1 MIIVIE
7 SLLGIMYT
15 IFLSATLSKENGL
28 VKINACNVLKLAFIG
43 TYGFL
48 FPICSLL
55 TALNYNTSSMQSYIK
70 QFDFYEV
77 IFYYLCIS
85 LVSIAFFGT
94 LKHKEAYLNI
104 IETDSNSSD
113 NDSDDK
119 YAFAIA
125 LGMLIV
131 GAIADYLY
139 IRVYGSYSN
148 YMNYSGAIRSG
159 VISVHNPFSFLIVF
173 RSCLSFSSFLFLT
186 QIKSNNKVKFM
197 NLVLFIISCFLS
209 LRVLYSNR
217 GRLGFV
223 IYFAV
228 IFAYI
233 LSKRSKQTVFSFS
246 FQTVWKTILIIVLFV
261 IALYISG
268 ETLNRNASENIIT
281 QINKE
286 ISFIYSDFILVIKND
301 NKVIYRWFKDAVL
314 FPVYLLP
321 SSIWQNRFGIST
333 ASSDLTVLA
342 SGFRKGEGG
351 QYGEMP
357 IDFISLS
364 YVQLGVIGILVIPIV
379 YALLFTMTCKR
390 VNRIK
395 DKKIRSMVRIYV
407 IIYIG
412 LDTIFYADP
421 QHIIYRIFALVV
433 FFIID
438 AMVSK
443 IRFNKGNEVRYAK
456 E

>member
-7 SLLGIMYT
+7 FLLGIMYT
-15 IFLSATLSKENGL
+15 IFLSVTLSKENGL

-55 TALNYNTSSMQSYIK
+55 TAMNYNTPSMQSYIR
-70 QFDFYEV
+70 QFDFYEIV
-77 IFYYLCIS
+77 VYYLCIS
-85 LVSIAFFGT
+85 LVTIGFFGT
-94 LKHKEAYLNI
+94 LKHKEADLNI
-104 IETDSNSSD
+104 VETSNSNE
-113 NDSDDK
+113 NDSDKK

-159 VISVHNPFSFLIVF
+159 VISVRNPFSFLIVF

-186 QIKSNNKVKFM
+186 QIKRNNRIRFI
-197 NLVLFIISCFLS
+197 NLALFLISCFLS

-233 LSKRSKQTVFSFS
+233 LSKRSKGTGFSFS
-246 FQTVWKTILIIVLFV
+246 IKTIWKAIMIILLFV
-261 IALYISG
+261 LALYLSG
-268 ETLNRNASENIIT
+268 EILNRNISENIIT

-286 ISFIYSDFILVIKND
+286 ISFIYSDFIVLIKN
-301 NKVIYRWFKDAVL
+301 NGNAINRWFKDALL
-314 FPVYLLP
+314 FPIYLLP
-321 SSIWQNRFGIST
+321 TSIWRTRFGITT
-333 ASSDLTVLA
+333 ASSDLTLLA

-364 YVQLGVIGILVIPIV
+364 YMQLGLIGIFVIPIV
-379 YALLFTMTCKR
+379 YAILFAMAYKR
-390 VNRIK
+390 ASRIQ
-395 DKKIRSMVRIYV
+395 DKNIRSVVYIY
-407 IIYIG
+407 IILYIG
-412 LDTIFYADP
+412 LETIFYADP
-421 QHIIYRIFALVV
+421 QHIIYRIFALFV

-438 AMVSK
+438 AIVSK
-443 IRFNKGNEVRYAK
+443 IR
-456 E
+456 

>member
-1 MIIVIE
+1 MIIVME
-7 SLLGIMYT
+7 FLLGIMYT

-55 TALNYNTSSMQSYIK
+55 TAFNFNTLSMQSYIK

-94 LKHKEAYLNI
+94 LKHKESNLNI
-104 IETDSNSSD
+104 IETNSTSND
-113 NDSDDK
+113 NDIDDK

-125 LGMLIV
+125 FGMLIV
-131 GAIADYLY
+131 GAVADYLY

-173 RSCLSFSSFLFLT
+173 RSCLSFSSFLFLA
-186 QIKSNNKVKFM
+186 QIKINKTKFL

-233 LSKRSKQTVFSFS
+233 LSKRSKGTEFSFS
-246 FQTVWKTILIIVLFV
+246 IKTIWKAIMILLLFV
-261 IALYISG
+261 LALYLSG
-268 ETLNRNASENIIT
+268 EILKRNVSENIIT

-286 ISFIYSDFILVIKND
+286 ISFIYSDFIILIKNND
-301 NKVIYRWFKDAVL
+301 NTINRWFKDALL
-314 FPVYLLP
+314 FPIYLLP
-321 SSIWQNRFGIST
+321 TSIWRTRFGITT
-333 ASSDLTVLA
+333 ASSDLTLLA

-364 YVQLGVIGILVIPIV
+364 YMQLGLIGILVIPIV
-379 YALLFTMTCKR
+379 YAILFAMAYKR
-390 VNRIK
+390 ASRIQ
-395 DKKIRSMVRIYV
+395 DKNIRSVVYIY
-407 IIYIG
+407 IILYIG
-412 LDTIFYADP
+412 LETIFYADP

-438 AMVSK
+438 AIVSK
-443 IRFNKGNEVRYAK
+443 IRLNKGENVRNAK

>member
-1 MIIVIE
+1 MIIVME
-7 SLLGIMYT
+7 FLLGIMYT

-55 TALNYNTSSMQSYIK
+55 TAFNFNTLSMQSYIK

-94 LKHKEAYLNI
+94 LKHKESNLNI
-104 IETDSNSSD
+104 IETNSTSKD
-113 NDSDDK
+113 NDIDDK

-125 LGMLIV
+125 FGMLIV
-131 GAIADYLY
+131 GAVADYLY

-173 RSCLSFSSFLFLT
+173 RSCLSFSSFLFLA
-186 QIKSNNKVKFM
+186 QIKINNKTKFL

-233 LSKRSKQTVFSFS
+233 LSKRSKGTEFSFS
-246 FQTVWKTILIIVLFV
+246 IKTIWKAIMILLLFV
-261 IALYISG
+261 LALYLSG
-268 ETLNRNASENIIT
+268 EILKRNVSENIIT

-286 ISFIYSDFILVIKND
+286 ISFIYSDFIILIKNND
-301 NKVIYRWFKDAVL
+301 NTINRWFKDALL
-314 FPVYLLP
+314 FPIYLLP
-321 SSIWQNRFGIST
+321 TSIWRTRFGITT
-333 ASSDLTVLA
+333 ASSDLTLLA

-364 YVQLGVIGILVIPIV
+364 YMQLGLIGILVIPIV
-379 YALLFTMTCKR
+379 YAILFAMAYKR
-390 VNRIK
+390 ASRIQ
-395 DKKIRSMVRIYV
+395 DKNIRSVVYIY
-407 IIYIG
+407 IILYIG
-412 LDTIFYADP
+412 LETIFYADP

-438 AMVSK
+438 AIVSK
-443 IRFNKGNEVRYAK
+443 IRLNKGENVRNAK

>member
-1 MIIVIE
+1 MALFLK
-7 SLLGIMYT
+7 SLKGRL
-15 IFLSATLSKENGL
+15 
-28 VKINACNVLKLAFIG
+28 
-43 TYGFL
+43 GFL

-55 TALNYNTSSMQSYIK
+55 TALNFNTSSMQSYIN

-217 GRLGFV
+217 GRLGFI

-233 LSKRSKQTVFSFS
+233 LSKRSNRTVFSFS
-246 FQTVWKTILIIVLFV
+246 LKTAWKAILIIVLFV
-261 IALYISG
+261 VALYVSG
-268 ETLNRNASENIIT
+268 EILNRNVSENIIT

-286 ISFIYSDFILVIKND
+286 ISFIYSDFIVLIKND
-301 NKVIYRWFKDAVL
+301 DNTINRWFKDAIL

-321 SSIWQNRFGIST
+321 TSIWRNRWGLTT
-333 ASSDLTVLA
+333 ASSDLTLLA

-364 YVQLGVIGILVIPIV
+364 YMQLGVIGILVIPIV
-379 YALLFTMTCKR
+379 YALLFSLIYIR
-390 VNRIK
+390 VNKVR
-395 DKKIRSMVRIYV
+395 DKRIRSILKIYV

-412 LDTIFYADP
+412 FETIFYADP
-421 QHIIYRIFALVV
+421 QHIMQYSFALIV
-433 FFIID
+433 FLIID
-438 AMVSK
+438 IFISK
-443 IRFNKGNEVRYAK
+443 IQISKNKD
-456 E
+456 

>member
-1 MIIVIE
+1 MCV
-7 SLLGIMYT
+7 SDHR
-15 IFLSATLSKENGL
+15 SSS
-28 VKINACNVLKLAFIG
+28 VV
-43 TYGFL
+43 

-55 TALNYNTSSMQSYIK
+55 TAFNFNTLSMQSYIK

-94 LKHKEAYLNI
+94 LKHKESNLNI
-104 IETDSNSSD
+104 IETNSTSND
-113 NDSDDK
+113 NDIDDK
-119 YAFAIA
+119 YAFAISF
-125 LGMLIV
+125 GMLIV
-131 GAIADYLY
+131 GAVADYLY

-173 RSCLSFSSFLFLT
+173 RSCLSFSSFLFLA
-186 QIKSNNKVKFM
+186 QIKINNKTKFL

-233 LSKRSKQTVFSFS
+233 LSKRSKGTEFSFS
-246 FQTVWKTILIIVLFV
+246 IKTIWKAIMILLLFV
-261 IALYISG
+261 LALYLSG
-268 ETLNRNASENIIT
+268 EILKRNVSENIIT

-286 ISFIYSDFILVIKND
+286 ISFIYSDFIILIKNND
-301 NKVIYRWFKDAVL
+301 NTINRWFKDALL
-314 FPVYLLP
+314 FPIYLLP
-321 SSIWQNRFGIST
+321 TSIWRTRFGITT
-333 ASSDLTVLA
+333 ASSDLTLLA

-364 YVQLGVIGILVIPIV
+364 YMQLGLIGILVIPIV
-379 YALLFTMTCKR
+379 YAILFAMAYKR
-390 VNRIK
+390 ASRIQ
-395 DKKIRSMVRIYV
+395 DKNIRSVVYIY
-407 IIYIG
+407 IILYIG
-412 LDTIFYADP
+412 LETIFYADP

-438 AMVSK
+438 AIVSK
-443 IRFNKGNEVRYAK
+443 IRLNKDRYC
-456 E
+456 

>member
-1 MIIVIE
+1 
-7 SLLGIMYT
+7 
-15 IFLSATLSKENGL
+15 
-28 VKINACNVLKLAFIG
+28 
-43 TYGFL
+43 
-48 FPICSLL
+48 
-55 TALNYNTSSMQSYIK
+55 MQSYIK

-94 LKHKEAYLNI
+94 LKHKESNLNI
-104 IETDSNSSD
+104 IETNSTSND
-113 NDSDDK
+113 NDIDDK
-119 YAFAIA
+119 YAFAISF
-125 LGMLIV
+125 GMLIV
-131 GAIADYLY
+131 GAVADYLY

-173 RSCLSFSSFLFLT
+173 RSCLSFSSFLFLA
-186 QIKSNNKVKFM
+186 QIKINNKTKFL

-233 LSKRSKQTVFSFS
+233 LSKRSKGTEFSFS
-246 FQTVWKTILIIVLFV
+246 IKTIWKAIMILLLFV
-261 IALYISG
+261 LALYLSG
-268 ETLNRNASENIIT
+268 EILKRNVSENIIT

-286 ISFIYSDFILVIKND
+286 ISFIYSDFIILIKNND
-301 NKVIYRWFKDAVL
+301 NTINRWFKDALL
-314 FPVYLLP
+314 FPIYLLP
-321 SSIWQNRFGIST
+321 TSIWRTRFGITT
-333 ASSDLTVLA
+333 ASSDLTLLA

-364 YVQLGVIGILVIPIV
+364 YMQLGLIGILVIPIV
-379 YALLFTMTCKR
+379 YAILFAMAYKR
-390 VNRIK
+390 ASRIQ
-395 DKKIRSMVRIYV
+395 DKNIRSVVYIY
-407 IIYIG
+407 IILYIG
-412 LDTIFYADP
+412 LETIFYADP

-438 AMVSK
+438 AIVSK
-443 IRFNKGNEVRYAK
+443 IRLNKDRYC
-456 E
+456 